1 MGIKYLRGRR
11 KFHAEQLELIQNKLQ
26 NFFDNSA
33 AKMTRKQYLMMCEQL
48 GNEPIESE
56 IPADFTD
63 FPYEVQEAINIFS
76 ILPDNWEGMLGTYM
90 GKDYSILPYLFD
102 EIFEVSDKKQSMQL
116 ILIIARIV
124 TEQYSKQQKE
134 RQRKAKTASK
144 TKKG

>member
-1 MGIKYLRGRR
+1 
-11 KFHAEQLELIQNKLQ
+11 
-26 NFFDNSA
+26 
-33 AKMTRKQYLMMCEQL
+33 MMCEQL
-48 GNEPIESE
+48 GTEPIPEE

-76 ILPDNWEGMLGTYM
+76 ILPDNWDGMSGTYL

-116 ILIIARIV
+116 LLIIARIV

-134 RQRKAKTASK
+134 RQRRAKTASK